1 MRTKVLMFD
10 DDERYLE
17 LLKIMFE
24 GDEMDI
30 VVSTQGY
37 DLSRLVELYRPDI
50 VVMDIL
56 MHEHNG
62 IELAQQ
68 YRAMQNSRNVPI
80 IFMSAWTG
88 SGEIRLPRNSSRIFK
103 PFTYSELLQ
112 KIKSSLTGTEVT
124 SGQFES

>member
-1 MRTKVLMFD
+1 MKTKVLMLD

-24 GDEMDI
+24 GDDMHI
-30 VVSTQGY
+30 VVSSQGHE
-37 DLSRLVELYRPDI
+37 LSRLVELHRPHV

-68 YRAMQNSRNVPI
+68 YRAMPKTHNVPI

-88 SGEIRLPRNSSRIFK
+88 SGEIKLPRNSSRIFK
-103 PFTYSELLQ
+103 PFTYPELVQ
-112 KIKSSLTGTEVT
+112 MINRSL
-124 SGQFES
+124 SGSATTAEQLES